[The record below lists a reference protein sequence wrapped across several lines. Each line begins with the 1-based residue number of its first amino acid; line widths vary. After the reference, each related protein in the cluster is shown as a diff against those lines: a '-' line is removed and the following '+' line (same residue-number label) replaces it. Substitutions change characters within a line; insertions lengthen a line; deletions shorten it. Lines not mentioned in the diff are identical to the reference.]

1 MEGAAIGTVRGKE
14 ALAGALVDRG
24 GLWGQR
30 RASCHAIRPSSG
42 VLHADCA
49 LRLHLLH
56 LLHLSRSR
64 WHHRPHAVRSCR
76 CHGALVPLR
85 RDKDGLR
92 PAFDA
97 AVPFAARRRRSRE
110 RQQRFRTWPGEAVS
124 CRPSPSLTKTRQD
137 TTQTPSAQRVGHIRA
152 EAACC
157 MLYFA
162 SGLLEGNSVLTA
174 PGRNFGAC
182 PNQRVGG
189 WRGGAC
195 RW

>member
-97 AVPFAARRRRSRE
+97 AVPFAARRRRSCSETERE
-110 RQQRFRTWPGEAVS
+110 TAALSYMARRGRVLPTVAFPDKD
-124 CRPSPSLTKTRQD
+124 KTRHNTD
-137 TTQTPSAQRVGHIRA
+137 TVR
-152 EAACC
+152 AACWTYQSGSC
-157 MLYFA
+157 MLHAVFCIWSA
-162 SGLLEGNSVLTA
+162 
-174 PGRNFGAC
+174 
-182 PNQRVGG
+182 
-189 WRGGAC
+189 RGE
-195 RW
+195 